1 MTNLFLLNILKAPER
16 QTFNEK
22 EKVIN
27 KQKNAHNLWSLLLF
41 DDAEIR
47 ERFFFSHKNFRLAAI
62 MVNLTSHFYF
72 VHLQKSI

>member
-1 MTNLFLLNILKAPER
+1 MYVIHINFIMTNLFLLNILKAPER

-47 ERFFFSHKNFRLAAI
+47 ERFFFAFS
-62 MVNLTSHFYF
+62 
-72 VHLQKSI
+72 